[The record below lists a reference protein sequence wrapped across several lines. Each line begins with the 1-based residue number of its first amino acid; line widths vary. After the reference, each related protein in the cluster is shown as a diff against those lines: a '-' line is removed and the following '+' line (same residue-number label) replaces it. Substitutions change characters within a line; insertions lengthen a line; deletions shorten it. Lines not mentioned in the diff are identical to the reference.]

1 MEGDYC
7 TIGKRVRD
15 TSILDV
21 VQAELLIIIVHHS
34 PYGSIHVG
42 HDLPLL
48 LHETVLLFKGGE
60 SRFGRLQ
67 GRDGFGEKVVGK
79 IKPYG

>member
-1 MEGDYC
+1 MEGDHR
-7 TIGKRVRD
+7 TVGKRVSDAR
-15 TSILDV
+15 ILDV
-21 VQAELLIIIVHHS
+21 VQAELLIIIDHHIL
-34 PYGSIHVG
+34 YGSIHAG